1 MRGLVLIPLAMIAFA
16 IVSSVTLL
24 SDEIF
29 RYVHRTPNI
38 VGIPDTATMS
48 LRSIVPKDE
57 TLGFISD
64 GSDPGAVGRRLYG
77 ATYSLIP
84 LVIDNTTNH
93 RFVIGDFRN
102 KASIPLALSRHR
114 LYIVKNLGNGFLL
127 LAAQ

>member
-1 MRGLVLIPLAMIAFA
+1 MRGSQLVLVVMVAFA
-16 IVSSVTLL
+16 IASSATLL

-38 VGIPDTATMS
+38 VGIPDTAVMV
-48 LRSIVPKDE
+48 LRGIVPKGE

-77 ATYSLIP
+77 ATYSLVP
-84 LVIDNTTNH
+84 LVIDSTANR
-93 RFVIGDFRN
+93 RFVIGDFRT
-102 KASIPLALSRHR
+102 KASIPTALSQHR
-114 LYIVKNLGNGFLL
+114 LYVVKDLGNGFLL